1 MLSICICCQ
10 IHKTRIHKVNL
21 GATCHILLRECL
33 LLKAAVYHG
42 PKNIKAEE
50 VPEPQ
55 VKGRK
60 ILVKFKAGSICG
72 TDLHLYRG
80 DWKIKRGRIIGH
92 DAWGTREDTGERVVM
107 VPLTWCGKCYF
118 CLRGHPSLCEHVL
131 YFGLTKGGF
140 FAEKVALRERNLI
153 PLPDSVSDE
162 EAAIMEPVALAL
174 HTLDMLKPEAN
185 DFATVLGQ
193 GPIGLLMTQVAK
205 LKGCQVIVIDKEES
219 RLKLAEKFGAD
230 YCINASE
237 EDAVKRVKEITKR
250 GSDVVVEATGSSKTV
265 EQTPFL
271 VSKAGRVALVGEF
284 EGNMN
289 FGNADEACFFTTYI
303 SPLEYPTA
311 VDLVARK
318 KIDVES
324 MVTHR
329 FKLQDFE
336 VAIETAAVPS
346 KNAVKVVVT
355 A

>member
-1 MLSICICCQ
+1 VLF
-10 IHKTRIHKVNL
+10 
-21 GATCHILLRECL
+21 
-33 LLKAAVYHG
+33 LKAAVYHG
-42 PKNIKAEE
+42 PQNIRAEE

-55 VKGRK
+55 VKGRR
-60 ILVKFKAGSICG
+60 ILVNFKAGSICG

-118 CLRGHPSLCEHVL
+118 CLRGHPSLCERVL

-153 PLPDSVSDE
+153 PLPDSVSDD

-174 HTLDMLKPEAN
+174 HTLDMLKPEAD

-205 LKGCQVIVIDKEES
+205 LKGCQVIAIDKEES

-237 EDAVKRVKEITKR
+237 EDAAKRVKEITKR
-250 GSDVVVEATGSSKTV
+250 GSDVVIEAAGSSKTV

-271 VSKAGRVALVGEF
+271 VRKAGRVALVGEF

-289 FGNADEACFFTTYI
+289 LGDVDEACFFTTYI

-336 VAIETAAVPS
+336 AAIQTAAVPS